1 MFLPIRA
8 RRTQQSRLVY
18 REYIAMMFNATLNT
32 ISVWTGYR
40 KHRLTIQQ

>member
-18 REYIAMMFNATLNT
+18 RAYIAMMFNATLNT
-32 ISVWTGYR
+32 ISVWAGYR